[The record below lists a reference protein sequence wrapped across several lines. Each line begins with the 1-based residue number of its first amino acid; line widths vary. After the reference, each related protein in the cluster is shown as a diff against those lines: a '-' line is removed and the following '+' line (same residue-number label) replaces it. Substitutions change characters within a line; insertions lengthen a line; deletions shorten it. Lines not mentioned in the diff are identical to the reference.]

1 MGRDVMLARNED
13 RASRPSCRSA
23 STGAC
28 LRGFG
33 ALWLLGPIAH
43 GGVPSVSR
51 LCRKQTPQHRAPVE
65 MLMTAGQYGQ
75 CPCLVPPVEHCLSG
89 GSCSKRQ
96 SSLSGFAWVIQLRG
110 LMVSCHMQRFLLIPV
125 PPEVTGL
132 GFQSS
137 SKTAGG
143 AVLLLNLTAD
153 LILTKS

>member
-33 ALWLLGPIAH
+33 ALRLLGPIAH
-43 GGVPSVSR
+43 GGVPSFSR

-65 MLMTAGQYGQ
+65 ILTTAGQYGQ

-110 LMVSCHMQRFLLIPV
+110 LMVSCMAWLAH
-125 PPEVTGL
+125 
-132 GFQSS
+132 
-137 SKTAGG
+137 
-143 AVLLLNLTAD
+143 LNTHSD
-153 LILTKS
+153 